1 MRPILAFACCTLLS
15 GLAIAQETPQPPPPE
30 QPPAAPVPALVNVAI
45 LTTMGEITVALEVD
59 RAPLTAKNFLRYVDA
74 RRFDGANF
82 YRAVAIG
89 EEGKYGMLQ
98 GGLRSDPKKVF
109 APIPH
114 EAPVATGLSHVDG
127 AISMARLEPGTA
139 KAEFFIVMGDLTG
152 LDGKAGGDDLGYA
165 VFGRVTSG
173 MHLVHQ
179 IMGQP
184 RDEKAGA
191 ESGMKGQMLAAPVKI
206 LTVRRF
212 D

>member
-1 MRPILAFACCTLLS
+1 ME
-15 GLAIAQETPQPPPPE
+15 AQPAPTPP
-30 QPPAAPVPALVNVAI
+30 PVPALVNVAI
-45 LTTMGEITVALEVD
+45 LTTMGEITVALEVE

-74 RRFDGANF
+74 KRFDGANF

-114 EAPVATGLSHVDG
+114 EAPAVTGLSHVDG
-127 AISMARLEPGTA
+127 AISMARLEPGSA

-165 VFGRVTSG
+165 VFGHVTSG

-191 ESGMKGQMLAAPVKI
+191 DNGMKVQMLAAPVNI
-206 LTVRRF
+206 LTVRRIN
-212 D
+212 